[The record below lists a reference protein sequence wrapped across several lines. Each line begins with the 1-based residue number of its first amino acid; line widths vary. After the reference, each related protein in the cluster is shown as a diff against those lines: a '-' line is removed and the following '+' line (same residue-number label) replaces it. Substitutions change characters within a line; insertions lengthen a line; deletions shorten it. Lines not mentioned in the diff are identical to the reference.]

1 MTEFENLSIHVA
13 QAALSAE
20 LEYVRWTKVKSI
32 LDMGCEN
39 MLSTSAARAAS
50 AFYGLNDNV
59 TVVLEEKLS
68 TLYQTIGVK
77 SLRKRTGRVDCVV
90 YKGNYP
96 YVLIECKR
104 YLVLNEFKSDV
115 QRCCELI
122 DKLNDKIKSALIVGL
137 RAVHEEDKTD
147 RTLET
152 KKISDDLCKLY
163 PKFKFDP
170 ISLSQEFPNKIKH
183 AKIPGKLNWTAAV
196 AGCITITKKPIVG
209 KGNKIFTD

>member
-1 MTEFENLSIHVA
+1 L
-13 QAALSAE
+13 
-20 LEYVRWTKVKSI
+20 
-32 LDMGCEN
+32 C
-39 MLSTSAARAAS
+39 
-50 AFYGLNDNV
+50 
-59 TVVLEEKLS
+59 
-68 TLYQTIGVK
+68 
-77 SLRKRTGRVDCVV
+77 
-90 YKGNYP
+90 
-96 YVLIECKR
+96 
-104 YLVLNEFKSDV
+104 
-115 QRCCELI
+115 
-122 DKLNDKIKSALIVGL
+122 IKEII
-137 RAVHEEDKTD
+137 D